1 MIKLSPVSILGV
13 AVILGGCVTQPDP
26 MQGHAQK
33 VVSYLT
39 GVMETSAQAKAIPDA
54 PSVRMTTCEVQL
66 SSTGGSVQRSEGV
79 FLYQEQALTRD
90 LSKPYRQRI
99 LEIKPSV
106 DRNSIE
112 SVSFKLINPK
122 NWIGLCQEPLSERV
136 ISSQEIQNANCR
148 VFLQPVGTQ
157 YIGETQPGGCATNFK
172 GAVKI
177 TNTIK
182 LDQQGMETQDR
193 GFDAKGK
200 QVWGAENRSY
210 QYKKIGKQ
218 GTGYREQGTEIK
230 ENSP

>member
-13 AVILGGCVTQPDP
+13 AVILGGCVTPPDP

-66 SSTGGSVQRSEGV
+66 NSTPGSVKPSEGV
-79 FLYQEQALTRD
+79 FLYQEQALTRN
-90 LSKPYRQRI
+90 LSQPYRQRV
-99 LEIKPSV
+99 LEIKPSA
-106 DRNSIE
+106 DRNRIE

-122 NWIGLCQEPLSERV
+122 NWIGLCQKPLSERV

-148 VFLQPVGTQ
+148 VFLKPMGTE
-157 YIGETQPGGCATNFK
+157 YIGETQPGGCPTNFR

-182 LDQQGMETQDR
+182 LDQQSMETQDR

-210 QYKKIGKQ
+210 QYQRIQ
-218 GTGYREQGTEIK
+218 EEGTEIK
-230 ENSP
+230 

>member
-54 PSVRMTTCEVQL
+54 PSVRMTTCEVKL
-66 SSTGGSVQRSEGV
+66 NSTESSVQPSEGV
-79 FLYQEQALTRD
+79 FLYQEQALTRN
-90 LSKPYRQRI
+90 LSKPYRQRV
-99 LEIKPSV
+99 LEIKPSA

-122 NWIGLCQEPLSERV
+122 RWIGLCQKPLSERV
-136 ISSQEIQNANCR
+136 ISFQEIQNANCS
-148 VFLQPVGTQ
+148 VFLKPMGTE
-157 YIGETQPGGCATNFK
+157 YSGETQPGGCASNFK

-177 TNTIK
+177 TNKIK

-210 QYKKIGKQ
+210 QYEKIGK
-218 GTGYREQGTEIK
+218 
-230 ENSP
+230 